1 MRTLRN
7 LNSWLVAIALFAIGM
22 ASSSCVHQFPEEDEI
37 GTVHLTVL
45 QDREWLPDTTVYLT
59 RAENQDVVIRYDF
72 KVFPKGNNT
81 YPVKEFTIIKDD
93 LTRQDYTTDL
103 ELMPGE
109 YDLYC
114 WSDYAYPDGDPIY
127 YDDDNF
133 AAITYI
139 KPYEGDSD
147 LRDAFRGMTSFTI
160 TENGYYELKPVEATI
175 TLSRPLARYKFIAT
189 DLAEFIDKE
198 ITRGK
203 LTNSPDDVIL
213 GDGPRYAKL
222 ADYKIKVLYP
232 MYMPAVFNNFRNNPV
247 DSWTGVEFTCS
258 MLQLS
263 GTEAQLAMDYVMV
276 NGLQSSVQVML
287 EVYDPDGM
295 LLARTNTMT
304 IPTKRD
310 RTTLVYSKFLTTI
323 RNDGVGINPDFEGEY
338 NIEIK

>member
-93 LTRQDYTTDL
+93 LTRQDYTTSL

-147 LRDAFRGMTSFTI
+147 LRDAFRGMTSVTI
-160 TENGYYELKPVEATI
+160 TENGYY
-175 TLSRPLARYKFIAT
+175 
-189 DLAEFIDKE
+189 
-198 ITRGK
+198 
-203 LTNSPDDVIL
+203 
-213 GDGPRYAKL
+213 
-222 ADYKIKVLYP
+222 
-232 MYMPAVFNNFRNNPV
+232 
-247 DSWTGVEFTCS
+247 
-258 MLQLS
+258 
-263 GTEAQLAMDYVMV
+263 
-276 NGLQSSVQVML
+276 
-287 EVYDPDGM
+287 
-295 LLARTNTMT
+295 
-304 IPTKRD
+304 
-310 RTTLVYSKFLTTI
+310 
-323 RNDGVGINPDFEGEY
+323 
-338 NIEIK
+338 